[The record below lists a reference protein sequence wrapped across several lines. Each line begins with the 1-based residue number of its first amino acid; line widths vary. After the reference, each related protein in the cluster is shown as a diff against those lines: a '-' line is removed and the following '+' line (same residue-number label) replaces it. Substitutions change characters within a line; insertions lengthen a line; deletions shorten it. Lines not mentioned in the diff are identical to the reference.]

1 MEKPAPTERPIA
13 PLLARRWSA
22 RAFDP
27 NKPVDPELM
36 MRLFEAARW
45 APSCFNEQPWRYLWF
60 ESADALEKARGCLTP
75 GNAWAKSAPV
85 LLLSIARESFRK
97 NGKPNR
103 WAQHDVGA
111 ASVSLA
117 LEAAELGLYVHQMA
131 GYDADKT
138 RELFGIAPGETPLAM
153 IAVGWPGDPATLPE
167 EKRAAESGPRKR
179 DPIDLRRI

>member
-1 MEKPAPTERPIA
+1 MEKPAPAEHPIA
-13 PLLARRWSA
+13 PLVARRFSA

-27 NKPVDPELM
+27 RKPVSPGLM

-60 ESADALEKARGCLTP
+60 ESAGALEKARGCLTP
-75 GNAWAKSAPV
+75 GNAWAKNAPV
-85 LLLSIARESFRK
+85 LLLSIARETWRR

-111 ASVSLA
+111 ASLSLA
-117 LEAAELGLYVHQMA
+117 LQATELGLYVHQM
-131 GYDADKT
+131 GGFDADQA
-138 RELFGIAPGETPLAM
+138 RALFEIPPGETPMAM

-167 EKRAAESGPRKR
+167 EKRAAELGPRKR
-179 DPIDLRRI
+179 DAIDVRRI